1 MESVKIVYVLDD
13 ELPTLR
19 CMIRTSCWLRY
30 SCAELYLAFY
40 CDFIIIPFLCADPSR
55 HNMPPADY
63 YVRRSHSLCPFRRI
77 VSRRTEYRMFIAL
90 LCCTESQQLSSR
102 VHGFVVPSQ
111 TELLYGE
118 SIVILG
124 EIASVHSK
132 VLECDAKVPA
142 KAYSNQ
148 APCYPFIPV

>member
-90 LCCTESQQLSSR
+90 LCCTAITTTIKSGAWFCSAFADRAALWRKHRDPWRNRIGAFQGS
-102 VHGFVVPSQ
+102 
-111 TELLYGE
+111 
-118 SIVILG
+118 
-124 EIASVHSK
+124 
-132 VLECDAKVPA
+132 
-142 KAYSNQ
+142 
-148 APCYPFIPV
+148 